1 MNRTEQGRKRDR
13 RDATR
18 GSRPRIWPA
27 QVGLLA
33 LSVLLL
39 SLALAP
45 IDRFYLAWVGLAPWM
60 LAVSRAA
67 SKKSA
72 FAWGF
77 AGGWAFFLA
86 NMWWLWFVSIPG
98 MFALTL
104 YLAIFWGACAIVVR
118 GLFLSPLPPGEG
130 WGEGALATDVSRL
143 PSPPHPNPL
152 PGGEG
157 TRSPLL
163 IILFIATVWTAF
175 EWLRGNVSFLGKQ
188 GLPWLYLGQTQS
200 PLLVMCQIADV
211 TSVLGV
217 TFWVTMVNVLIVVLY
232 LNRAQLRRTIP
243 AAVTVAAILIAIGVY
258 GAFRMSQPTQSAGP
272 TVLVVQS
279 NYKQSNTG
287 EKGAPVS
294 EIVDF
299 HVRTT
304 RAALQELTSRGQLVD
319 LVVWSETM
327 MPPLNDSAIEQARG
341 SRQGELW
348 RRARDEVARIAT
360 EFHTA
365 MLVGGI
371 MHDDWQV
378 RGEYVLPQDRRN
390 TAYFFD
396 RGGRLSEARYD
407 KVHLVPFG
415 EYIPFKES
423 IPPLYRL
430 FIKLGPNYYEEYALT
445 RGSKLTVFEL
455 TRNDA
460 NSATD
465 PYRFV
470 APICF
475 EDIVP
480 SMVGRMLHEPGS
492 GATRRADFLVNI
504 TNDGWFRAGQMPQH
518 LQAAV
523 FRSIEHRVAT
533 ARSVNT
539 GVSGFVDPLGRVSG
553 TVPAE
558 TEGWRAQT
566 LLLDRRVTP
575 YTRVGDA
582 FPITCLALTAAV
594 CVAGIVRNRRNT
606 SVRSQTES

>member
-1 MNRTEQGRKRDR
+1 M
-13 RDATR
+13 
-18 GSRPRIWPA
+18 
-27 QVGLLA
+27 QVALLA
-33 LSVLLL
+33 ASVLLL

-45 IDRFYLAWVGLAPWM
+45 VNQFYFAWAGLAPWM
-60 LAVSRAA
+60 LAVSMAR

-104 YLAIFWGACAIVVR
+104 YLAIFWAACAIVVR
-118 GLFLSPLPPGEG
+118 AVLHRESSAFVYPLPSILV
-130 WGEGALATDVSRL
+130 LATS
-143 PSPPHPNPL
+143 
-152 PGGEG
+152 
-157 TRSPLL
+157 
-163 IILFIATVWTAF
+163 WTAF

-188 GLPWLYLGQTQS
+188 GLPWLYIGQTQS
-200 PLLVMCQIADV
+200 PLLVMCQIADA

-217 TFWVTMVNVLIVVLY
+217 SFWIAMVNALLVVLY

-243 AAVTVAAILIAIGVY
+243 AVIAVTVILVAIGVY
-258 GAFRMSQPTQSAGP
+258 GAFRTAQDTQFPGP

-287 EKGAPVS
+287 EKGAPMR

-304 RAALQELTSRGQLVD
+304 RAALHELTSRGQQVD

-327 MPPLNDSAIEQARG
+327 MPPLNDSALREARG

-348 RRARDEVARIAT
+348 QRARDEIARIAT

-378 RGEYVLPQDRRN
+378 RDEYVLPQDRRN

-407 KVHLVPFG
+407 KIHLVPFG

-423 IPPLYRL
+423 VPPLYRL

-445 RGSKLTVFEL
+445 RGTKMTVFEL
-455 TRNDA
+455 KRDGA
-460 NSATD
+460 GGATG
-465 PYRFV
+465 PHRFV

-480 SMVGRMLHEPGS
+480 SMVARMLHEPGS
-492 GATRRADFLVNI
+492 GAARRADFLVNI

-518 LQAAV
+518 LQAAL

-539 GVSGFVDPLGRVSG
+539 GISGFVDPVGRVGG

-558 TEGWRAQT
+558 TEGWSAQR

-582 FPITCLALTAAV
+582 FPITCVALTAAV
-594 CVAGIVRNRRNT
+594 CVAGILRNRRNR
-606 SVRSQTES
+606 SERIVRSGTES